1 MRSLPFALFTRLI
14 PVALVAAGDPADGLR
29 AITSAGVAVQVVLA
43 LAAGA
48 GAGAGSERGAF
59 AGFALGMMYDL
70 GVGTPLGLTALAYGL
85 AGLTSGYV
93 MSITPD
99 PQWWLAAV
107 FVAIGSAVGRGGHP
121 GREVPDRPGGLA
133 DRSPVPGAAGGHHCG
148 DRAQP
153 VDGAARPMVRRGQA
167 PHVEGDPRMIIGRTN
182 RARSFAPARR
192 QQWCHGDR

>member
-1 MRSLPFALFTRLI
+1 MRSIPFALFTRLI
-14 PVALVAAGDPADGLR
+14 PVALVFLAVQRTVCATYRPD
-29 AITSAGVAVQVVLA
+29 GVAVQVVLA

-93 MSITPD
+93 LSITPD

-107 FVAIGSAVGRGGHP
+107 FVAAGSAVGELAIPFVKYLTGQEGWLN
-121 GREVPDRPGGLA
+121 DRLPL
-133 DRSPVPGAAGGHHCG
+133 VIVVVTIAATLLS
-148 DRAQP
+148 
-153 VDGAARPMVRRGQA
+153 PMVVPLGRWCAGAKRR
-167 PHVEGDPRMIIGRTN
+167 TW
-182 RARSFAPARR
+182 RAIPE
-192 QQWCHGDR
+192 

>member
-1 MRSLPFALFTRLI
+1 VRSLPFALFTRLI
-14 PVALVAAGDPADGLR
+14 PVALVFLAVQRTVCATYRPD
-29 AITSAGVAVQVVLA
+29 GVAVQVVLA

-93 MSITPD
+93 LSITPD

-107 FVAIGSAVGRGGHP
+107 FVAIGSAVGEGAIPVIKYLTGQEGWINDRLP
-121 GREVPDRPGGLA
+121 YVLLVVIVAATVLSPLLVPLGRWCA
-133 DRSPVPGAAGGHHCG
+133 GAKRRTW
-148 DRAQP
+148 RAIP
-153 VDGAARPMVRRGQA
+153 
-167 PHVEGDPRMIIGRTN
+167 E
-182 RARSFAPARR
+182 
-192 QQWCHGDR
+192 

>member
-14 PVALVAAGDPADGLR
+14 PVALVAL
-29 AITSAGVAVQVVLA
+29 AIQRTVCASHQVHGVVVQVVLA

-93 MSITPD
+93 LSITPD
-99 PQWWLAAV
+99 PQWWLAAI
-107 FVAIGSAVGRGGHP
+107 FVAIGSAVGELAIPVVKFLTGQEGWLDNRLFLVIP
-121 GREVPDRPGGLA
+121 VVTAAATLLSPLVVPLGRWCA
-133 DRSPVPGAAGGHHCG
+133 GAKRHTW
-148 DRAQP
+148 RAIP
-153 VDGAARPMVRRGQA
+153 
-167 PHVEGDPRMIIGRTN
+167 E
-182 RARSFAPARR
+182 
-192 QQWCHGDR
+192 